1 MDQSVKDKSSEPV
14 VPEVADWVLFTQ
26 TRGGKV
32 SLIKGLT
39 KGEARQAARR
49 AAPIHM
55 LPGARSGSYHCHEGT
70 INRVEIFRGNGE
82 TADIFKDD

>member
-1 MDQSVKDKSSEPV
+1 MDQGVKDKFSEPV
-14 VPEVADWVLFTQ
+14 VEEVADWVLFTQ

-49 AAPIHM
+49 AAPAHM
-55 LPGARSGSYHCHEGT
+55 LPGFRSGSYHYHEGS

-82 TADIFKDD
+82 TANIFKDD